1 MTDTDNLGGVIG
13 RHLHK
18 HIPGNP
24 TVVVDNMAAY
34 WPTRFPF
41 APEPHIEHQQQED
54 LPSTLSIRSS
64 VCSGRAER
72 PTINL
77 PGLWFSF

>member
-1 MTDTDNLGGVIG
+1 MTDTDDLGGVIG

-34 WPTRFPF
+34 
-41 APEPHIEHQQQED
+41 
-54 LPSTLSIRSS
+54 
-64 VCSGRAER
+64 
-72 PTINL
+72 
-77 PGLWFSF
+77 